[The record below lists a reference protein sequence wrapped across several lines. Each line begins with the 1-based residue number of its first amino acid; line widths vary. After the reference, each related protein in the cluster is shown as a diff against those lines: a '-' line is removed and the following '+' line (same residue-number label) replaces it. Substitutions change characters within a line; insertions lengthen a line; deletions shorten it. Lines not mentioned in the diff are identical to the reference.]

1 MSVLAEKGFAVG
13 VQVVEIGVLPVVAYK
28 ISSMDDKV
36 TLTIVVA
43 EGDEDDEDCGDDD
56 PKVVTKKELYAQWTL
71 WTAAVEEVAHLCT
84 HMFEKHISICIYIYV

>member
-13 VQVVEIGVLPVVAYK
+13 VQVVKIGVFPVVAYK

-43 EGDEDDEDCGDDD
+43 EGDEDNEDCGDDD
-56 PKVVTKKELYAQWTL
+56 AKIYYKNGVV
-71 WTAAVEEVAHLCT
+71 CT
-84 HMFEKHISICIYIYV
+84 TDALDSRS